1 MDVARTKNLAELSSI
16 EFESVGGN
24 FSNTLTF
31 SFKDKFELNQGYNF
45 SESISSPALEAFPPA
60 FEAGTFMFS
69 ITEDAVPSLLL
80 NLPKGEHI
88 PNGIGVNGFV
98 IIPDNLHPHIK
109 KNLTHFLAKA
119 GVPLGVDTIPA
130 LDNTFEKLS

>member
-1 MDVARTKNLAELSSI
+1 
-16 EFESVGGN
+16 
-24 FSNTLTF
+24 
-31 SFKDKFELNQGYNF
+31 
-45 SESISSPALEAFPPA
+45 
-60 FEAGTFMFS
+60 MFS
-69 ITEDAVPSLLL
+69 TTEDAVPSLLL
-80 NLPKGEHI
+80 NLPKNEHI
-88 PNGIGVNGFV
+88 PDGVGANGFV